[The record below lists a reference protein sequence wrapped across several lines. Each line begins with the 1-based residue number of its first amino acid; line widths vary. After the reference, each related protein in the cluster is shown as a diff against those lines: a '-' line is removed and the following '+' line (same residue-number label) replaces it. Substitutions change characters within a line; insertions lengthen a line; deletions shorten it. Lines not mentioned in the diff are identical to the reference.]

1 MLGTLKTEKGNVLI
15 RKTIATFIALG
26 ILAIP
31 ISIPESVVAQ
41 DYLTYDEL
49 KAYEQQKQEYERKQA
64 EQEWSRQLVAYSQ
77 TLVGKRTG
85 QCVLA
90 IRNYF
95 GISRNEVAGMAKYTK
110 ANTQRP
116 QVGSVIIFKN
126 LSKYGHV
133 GIVIA
138 VNGNQITYFDSNGDW
153 RQRGAIR
160 TIISSDR
167 RISGYRII
175 QKI

>member
-1 MLGTLKTEKGNVLI
+1 ML
-15 RKTIATFIALG
+15 RKLIATLLALG

-41 DYLTYDEL
+41 DYLTYDQL
-49 KAYEQQKQEYERKQA
+49 KAYENQKQEQERIKA
-64 EQEWSRQLVAYSQ
+64 DKEWSNQLVAYSK

-85 QCVLA
+85 TCVLA
-90 IRNYF
+90 IRHYF
-95 GISRNEVAGMAKYTK
+95 GISKSEVQGLAKYTK

-126 LSKYGHV
+126 LSKWGHV

-138 VNGNQITYFDSNGDW
+138 VDGELVTYFDSNGNLNN
-153 RQRGAIR
+153 RGAIR
-160 TIISSDR
+160 TIINGDR
-167 RISGYRII
+167 RISGYRIV
-175 QKI
+175 K